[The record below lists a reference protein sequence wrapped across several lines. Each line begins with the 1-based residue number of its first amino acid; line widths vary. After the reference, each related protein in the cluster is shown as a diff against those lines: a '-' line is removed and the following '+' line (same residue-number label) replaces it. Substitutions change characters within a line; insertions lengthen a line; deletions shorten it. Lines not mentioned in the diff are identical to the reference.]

1 LVASRCE
8 GVRGWGGRS
17 VVVGRVVYTYG
28 EEEEEEEECVNIK
41 RGSKCVHYKMR
52 FERKRDDQRTT
63 VEFLRTSR
71 PYMCVCAI
79 LFLALFFEYVQR
91 CFVVVVVVFFFFFF
105 FFARLVV
112 T

>member
-1 LVASRCE
+1 MRQHQKGIEMCALYNEIREKERRPTHDGRLFTHLIASM
-8 GVRGWGGRS
+8 
-17 VVVGRVVYTYG
+17 
-28 EEEEEEEECVNIK
+28 CV
-41 RGSKCVHYKMR
+41 CV
-52 FERKRDDQRTT
+52 
-63 VEFLRTSR
+63 
-71 PYMCVCAI
+71 CVCAI

>member
-1 LVASRCE
+1 MVGPFCC
-8 GVRGWGGRS
+8 
-17 VVVGRVVYTYG
+17 VGRVVYTYG

-41 RGSKCVHYKMR
+41 RGSKCVHYTMR

-63 VEFLRTSR
+63 VDFLRTSR